1 MGSYT
6 GTPPTFLVGELP
18 DADKLLE
25 ITNYMTAQTAAWT
38 SAAPTWTAFAGTPVV
53 GNGTLAGRYKKI
65 GKTVHW
71 EIQLVAGTTTTFG
84 TGGTSFKFT
93 IPGGGTAAATFVGSG
108 WFFDASAPANYNLTW
123 KLDTG
128 LTELR
133 IWRNDASPS
142 AELTNTAPV
151 TMATSDILTLSG
163 VVEIT

>member
-6 GTPPTFLVGELP
+6 GTVPTFLAAELP
-18 DADKLLE
+18 DADKFLE

-38 SAAPTWTAFAGTPVV
+38 SAAPTWTAFAGSPSV
-53 GNGTLAGRYKKI
+53 GNGTLTGRYKKI

-71 EIQLVAGTTTTFG
+71 EIQLIAGSTTTFG
-84 TGGTSFKFT
+84 TGGTSFQFT
-93 IPGGGTAAATFVGSG
+93 IPGGGTSAAAFLGSG
-108 WFFDASAPANYNLTW
+108 WFFDSSTANNYTLTW
-123 KLDTG
+123 KMDGAQT
-128 LTELR
+128 TLR

-151 TMATSDILTLSG
+151 TMATSDVLTLSG